1 MSTSILNGLR
11 FEATDIFVI
20 HEQFKMFRAK
30 LQKLSTERLAALCA
44 ERLVAEI
51 DKAVAEGLPIPSNT
65 LFKAR
70 HAINDEQAQIERA
83 KERNPTVDFDFEVSL
98 LPFEGK
104 IYGMVR
110 CEHAPWISIF
120 KRTVP
125 VKDFSY
131 WDNTDKPSRISRED
145 WNERERVW
153 ENIFKDSHIIN
164 QNSLEVICTIPRYRR
179 DAAAK
184 NFTAAVL
191 KKIPTRDER
200 AYKIARNRVFQ
211 RQIDM
216 DGELATA
223 RAEAKDGDLQMMCYT
238 SAYWRVSDWIK
249 TDQGQCVV
257 ALEKGHLIS
266 LLPDITAE
274 LI

>member
-1 MSTSILNGLR
+1 MSTSILYGLL

-20 HEQFKMFRAK
+20 HEQFKMFRTK
-30 LQKLSTERLAALCA
+30 LQKLSTERLATLCA

-51 DKAVAEGLPIPSNT
+51 DKAVAEGLPVPANT
-65 LFKAR
+65 LSKAR
-70 HAINDEQAQIERA
+70 RAIDDEQAHIEKT

-164 QNSLEVICTIPRYRR
+164 QNSLEVICTIPRYRQVG
-179 DAAAK
+179 AAK

-191 KKIPTRDER
+191 KKIPSRDKR
-200 AYKIARNRVFQ
+200 AYKIAKDRIFQ

-216 DGELATA
+216 DTELAEA
-223 RAEAKDGDLQMMCYT
+223 RAQPFADVHISDFS

-266 LLPDITAE
+266 LLPDITAG